1 MTTAT
6 GEFESTGGFVPAML
20 SGAPTMAQH
29 DLEAALV
36 GCCLDD
42 DEPPPLLPASPPEYA
57 GDGGLFEDPSAE
69 QLAALFREATE
80 ATWGAVRAAEV
91 SREQELRATGERLNA
106 EQERLYQIVMLG
118 LPGAVR
124 AAASRG
130 QRVATVL
137 RFCGADKLD
146 EFCYLYMLKG
156 PHNPEHRAEM
166 KALGARPLLYRLRA
180 KLQGAGFGV
189 HHAWQ
194 RATNENT
201 LSVTW

>member
-1 MTTAT
+1 MA
-6 GEFESTGGFVPAML
+6 STLPQFDALGCFVPEL

-29 DLEAALV
+29 DLEAALA
-36 GCCLDD
+36 GFGSS
-42 DEPPPLLPASPPEYA
+42 PPPLLSTSPPPDY
-57 GDGGLFEDPSAE
+57 GFEDPSPA
-69 QLAALFREATE
+69 QLQALYQEATDT
-80 ATWGAVRAAEV
+80 TWGAVRAAEV
-91 SREQELRATGERLNA
+91 SRDQELAATGERLRA

-124 AAASRG
+124 AAASQG

-166 KALGARPLLYRLRA
+166 KAMGAKPLLHRVRA
-180 KLQGAGFGV
+180 KLQAAGFGV

-194 RATNENT
+194 RATNDNT